1 MLKAKDLQT
10 LGFHTESDAPSAELL
25 GGGDLRDA
33 HRAQALRNIL
43 SDYALEALP
52 KDESDDI
59 PKIDTDAILAVLLPL
74 MQGKTVEEC
83 YIVMLGH
90 RGRYDT
96 QLVARGG
103 TDSVQISTREITKQ
117 LLLNDATGVIVAHN
131 HPLGYPQ
138 HSPRDIETIQ
148 KLKRILDP
156 LQIALVDSIVIAA
169 DTFTSLRKTGG
180 L

>member
-52 KDESDDI
+52 KEESDDI
-59 PKIDTDAILAVLLPL
+59 LKIDTDAILAVLMPL
-74 MQGKTVEEC
+74 LQGKTVEEC

-117 LLLNDATGVIVAHN
+117 LLLTDATGVIVAHN
-131 HPLGYPQ
+131 HPSGDPSPSPEDFEVTKRLKKAGELLGI
-138 HSPRDIETIQ
+138 R
-148 KLKRILDP
+148 LLDH
-156 LQIALVDSIVIAA
+156 VIVG
-169 DTFTSLRKTGG
+169 DGKYTSMKNEGVL
-180 L
+180 